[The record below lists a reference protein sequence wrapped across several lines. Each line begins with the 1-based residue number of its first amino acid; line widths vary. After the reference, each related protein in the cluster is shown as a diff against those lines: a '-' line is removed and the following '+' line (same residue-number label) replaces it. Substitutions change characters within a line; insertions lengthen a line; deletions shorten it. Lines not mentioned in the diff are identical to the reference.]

1 MPSIAVRTGIPEQF
15 EDVLS
20 LFVSVGWT
28 AYTRDPETL
37 RRGMPSGRG
46 SADEP
51 GQQAFY
57 EHLGYSEVHA
67 AADGRLRAFL
77 RFG

>member
-1 MPSIAVRTGIPEQF
+1 
-15 EDVLS
+15 
-20 LFVSVGWT
+20 
-28 AYTRDPETL
+28 
-37 RRGMPSGRG
+37 MPSGRG

-51 GQQAFY
+51 GRQAFY
-57 EHLGYSEVHA
+57 EHLGYSEVRA

>member
-1 MPSIAVRTGIPEQF
+1 MPSFAVRSGIPGQF

-20 LFVSVGWT
+20 LYVSVGWT
-28 AYTRDPETL
+28 AYTR
-37 RRGMPSGRG
+37 SGDASPRDVQRSG
-46 SADEP
+46 WADEP
-51 GQQAFY
+51 GRQAFY
-57 EHLGYSEVHA
+57 EHLGYSEVRA